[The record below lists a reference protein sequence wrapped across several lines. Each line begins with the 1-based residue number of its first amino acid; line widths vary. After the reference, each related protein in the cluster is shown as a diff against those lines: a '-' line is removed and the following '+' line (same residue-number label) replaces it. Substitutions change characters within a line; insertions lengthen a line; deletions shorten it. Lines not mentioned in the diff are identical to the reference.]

1 MVIGDLNYDILTP
14 DKSQVLDDLC
24 DIFDLTNIVKNP
36 TCFMKGYEPSLVDVI
51 LTNKNNLCFKTLNFN
66 TGVSDCHHMIS
77 SFIKG
82 NTPNC
87 VNSKIQYRSFK
98 DSYINHLVLSR
109 ITSYTIF
116 ARVLHSMSKRLRV
129 NINSLRYKYDEIKD
143 ILLDKVVDC
152 LIISQTILD

>member
-1 MVIGDLNYDILTP
+1 MVIGYLNYYILIP

-24 DIFDLTNIVKNP
+24 DIFDLRNIVKNP

-77 SFIKG
+77 TFIKG

-87 VNSKIQYRSFK
+87 VNRKISHK
-98 DSYINHLVLSR
+98 SSSTCDLSG
-109 ITSYTIF
+109 
-116 ARVLHSMSKRLRV
+116 VK
-129 NINSLRYKYDEIKD
+129 
-143 ILLDKVVDC
+143 
-152 LIISQTILD
+152 IS